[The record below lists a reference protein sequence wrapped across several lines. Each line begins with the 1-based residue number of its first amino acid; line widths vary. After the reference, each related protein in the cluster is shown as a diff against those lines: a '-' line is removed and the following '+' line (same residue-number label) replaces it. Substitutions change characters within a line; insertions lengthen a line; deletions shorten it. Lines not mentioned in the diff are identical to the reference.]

1 MGNILLYKLL
11 REVVL
16 LFSIRRN
23 HFIVLLAACNTNYEF
38 TPVDIGEAGWQSD
51 GGIYNNSNLGMAID
65 RNLLSIPEP
74 TI

>member
-23 HFIVLLAACNTNYEF
+23 HLVLFYSLLAILITNSHLLIL
-38 TPVDIGEAGWQSD
+38 VKLAGKVMEVS
-51 GGIYNNSNLGMAID
+51 
-65 RNLLSIPEP
+65 
-74 TI
+74 TTTVT